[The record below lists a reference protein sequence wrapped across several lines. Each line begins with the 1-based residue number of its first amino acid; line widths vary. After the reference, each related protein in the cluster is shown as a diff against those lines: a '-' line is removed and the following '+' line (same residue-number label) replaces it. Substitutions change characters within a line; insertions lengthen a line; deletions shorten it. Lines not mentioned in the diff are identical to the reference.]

1 MGRRHQG
8 MRHRGIEANTDQIS
22 DGIDQRRVLN
32 MSITPTSSL
41 RATPRTPRT
50 SLFAAIGA
58 IAAITCGAVAQDLTH
73 KAPPQ
78 KQAVCI
84 TNATIHPISGA
95 AIENGFIVF
104 AEGKITD
111 VGSGAANVPAG
122 ATVID
127 GKGKHVYPGLIGS
140 VTHLGLSELQAVR
153 QSLDFNEAGDF
164 TPEVVASTAVNPDS
178 TLLPVT
184 RTNGI
189 LTVCTM
195 PSGGQVSGQASIIQ
209 LDGWTTDEMTV
220 EARAGLCVAWPQ
232 SRAITAWWMR
242 QSKEEQEKEI
252 KRSRERIDEI
262 FVTARNY
269 ANGRAADA
277 NAPRDL
283 RWDVVAMALPPAE
296 GTAAKQMPL
305 FISAN
310 DYDQIS
316 AAVNF
321 CVERKL
327 KCVIVGGRDAAACAD
342 LLKKHDVPV
351 LVTNVFALP
360 RREDVDY
367 NENYATPAKLQAAG
381 VRFAIATND
390 DTAHERN
397 LPYHAAMAVA
407 HGLPLEAAERAVTL
421 APAEILGVGDR
432 LGSLEKGKLATLIV
446 TNGSP
451 LEVTTKIDMAFVS
464 GKQIDLSNKQTKL
477 YEKYKDRYRQQ
488 GVVK

>member
-1 MGRRHQG
+1 M
-8 MRHRGIEANTDQIS
+8 NTNTTTS
-22 DGIDQRRVLN
+22 LR
-32 MSITPTSSL
+32 ITPPTL
-41 RATPRTPRT
+41 RAPR
-50 SLFAAIGA
+50 SSWSVAIGA
-58 IAAITCGAVAQDLTH
+58 IAMTVCGASAQDLTH

-78 KQAVCI
+78 RGVVCI
-84 TNATIHPISGA
+84 TNATIHSISA
-95 AIENGFIVF
+95 PVIESGFVMF
-104 AEGKITD
+104 AEGKI
-111 VGSGAANVPAG
+111 VELGSGSPTVPASG
-122 ATVID
+122 MVID

-164 TPEVVASTAVNPDS
+164 TPEVIAATAVNPDS

-195 PSGGQVSGQASIIQ
+195 PSGGQVAGQASIIQ
-209 LDGWTTDEMTV
+209 LDGWTTDEMTI
-220 EARAGLCVAWPQ
+220 EARAGLCVSWPQ

-262 FVTARNY
+262 FVTARSY
-269 ANGRAADA
+269 AGGRAADA

-283 RWDVVAMALPPAE
+283 RWDVVAMTLPPA
-296 GTAAKQMPL
+296 TTDVTNSPATKQMPL

-367 NENYATPAKLQAAG
+367 NENYATPAKLHAAG

-407 HGLPLEAAERAVTL
+407 HGLPLEAAEKAVTL

-451 LEVTTKIDMAFVS
+451 LEVTTKIEMAFVS

>member
-1 MGRRHQG
+1 MS
-8 MRHRGIEANTDQIS
+8 NT
-22 DGIDQRRVLN
+22 
-32 MSITPTSSL
+32 TTSTL
-41 RATPRTPRT
+41 RDIPPTPRTPRS
-50 SLFAAIGA
+50 SLIGAIGA
-58 IAAITCGAVAQDLTH
+58 IATLACGVSAQDLTH

-78 KQAVCI
+78 KGTICI
-84 TNATIHPISGA
+84 TNATIHPISGPV
-95 AIENGFIVF
+95 IEGGFIVF
-104 AEGKITD
+104 TEGRITD
-111 VGSGAANVPAG
+111 VGRGSASAPAG
-122 ATVID
+122 ATLID
-127 GKGKHVYPGLIGS
+127 GTGQHVYPGLIGS
-140 VTHLGLSELQAVR
+140 VTHLGLSELQAIR

-164 TPEVVASTAVNPDS
+164 TPEVIAATAVNPDS

-184 RTNGI
+184 RSNGI

-195 PSGGQVSGQASIIQ
+195 PSGGQVAGQASIIQ
-209 LDGWTTDEMTV
+209 LDGWTNDEMTI
-220 EARAGLCVAWPQ
+220 EARAGLCVSWPQ
-232 SRAITAWWMR
+232 SRAINAWWMR
-242 QSKEEQEKEI
+242 QSKEEQEREI
-252 KRSRERIDEI
+252 KRSRERIDEV
-262 FVTARNY
+262 FQTAKSY
-269 ANGRAADA
+269 TAGRAADA

-283 RWDVVAMALPPAE
+283 RWDVVAMTLPPA
-296 GTAAKQMPL
+296 TTDVTNNSATTQMPL

-367 NENYATPAKLQAAG
+367 NENYATPAKLHAAG

-407 HGLPLEAAERAVTL
+407 HGLPLDAAERAVTL
-421 APAEILGVGDR
+421 APANILGVGDR
-432 LGSLEKGKLATLIV
+432 LGSLDKGKLATLIV

-451 LEVTTKIDMAFVS
+451 LEVTTKIEMAFVS

-477 YEKYKDRYRQQ
+477 HEKYRERYKQQ
-488 GVVK
+488 GDIK

>member
-1 MGRRHQG
+1 
-8 MRHRGIEANTDQIS
+8 
-22 DGIDQRRVLN
+22 
-32 MSITPTSSL
+32 MSITTTSSL
-41 RATPRTPRT
+41 RATPPTPRTPRT
-50 SLFAAIGA
+50 TLFATIVAVAA
-58 IAAITCGAVAQDLTH
+58 IACGASAQDLTH

-78 KQAVCI
+78 KDTVCLY
-84 TNATIHPISGA
+84 NVVIHPISGPV
-95 AIENGFIVF
+95 IEQGFITF
-104 AEGKITD
+104 RDGKIQE
-111 VGSGAANVPAG
+111 VEKGMPHVPAPGAAPGYNA
-122 ATVID
+122 ID
-127 GKGKHVYPGLIGS
+127 AKGKHVYPGLIGS
-140 VTHLGLSELQAVR
+140 VTHLGLQEFPAVR
-153 QSLDFNEAGDF
+153 QSVDANESGDF
-164 TPEVVASTAVNPDS
+164 TPEVVAATAVNPDS

-195 PSGGQVSGQASIIQ
+195 PNGGLIPGQASVIN

-220 EARAGLCVAWPQ
+220 EARAGLCVSWPQ

-252 KRSRERIDEI
+252 KKSRERIDEI

-277 NAPRDL
+277 NSPRDL
-283 RWDVVAMALPPAE
+283 RWDVVAMTLPAAE
-296 GTAAKQMPL
+296 GAANGGTKQMPL
-305 FISAN
+305 LISAN

-367 NENYATPAKLQAAG
+367 NENYATAAKLHAAG

-407 HGLPLEAAERAVTL
+407 HGLPLDAAEKAVTL

-451 LEVTTKIDMAFVS
+451 LEVTTKIEMAFVS

>member
-1 MGRRHQG
+1 M
-8 MRHRGIEANTDQIS
+8 
-22 DGIDQRRVLN
+22 
-32 MSITPTSSL
+32 
-41 RATPRTPRT
+41 
-50 SLFAAIGA
+50 AAIVA
-58 IAAITCGAVAQDLTH
+58 LASIACGASAQDLTH

-78 KQAVCI
+78 KGAICV
-84 TNATIHPISGA
+84 TNATIHPISGPV
-95 AIENGFIVF
+95 IERGFIVF
-104 AEGKITD
+104 ADGRITD
-111 VGSGAANVPAG
+111 VGRGSASPPAG
-122 ATVID
+122 ATLID
-127 GKGKHVYPGLIGS
+127 GTGKHVYPGLIGS
-140 VTHLGLSELQAVR
+140 VTHLGLSELQAIR

-164 TPEVVASTAVNPDS
+164 TPEVVAATAVNPDS

-184 RTNGI
+184 RSNGI

-195 PSGGQVSGQASIIQ
+195 PSGGQVAGQASIIQ
-209 LDGWTTDEMTV
+209 LDGWTNDEMTI
-220 EARAGLCVAWPQ
+220 EARAGLCVSWPQ
-232 SRAITAWWMR
+232 SRAINAWWMR
-242 QSKEEQEKEI
+242 QSKEDQEREI
-252 KRSRERIDEI
+252 KRARERIDEV
-262 FVTARNY
+262 FQVAKSY
-269 ANGRAADA
+269 AAGRAADP

-283 RWDVVAMALPPAE
+283 RWDVVAMTLPPA
-296 GTAAKQMPL
+296 TTDVTNSRATKQMPL
-305 FISAN
+305 FVSAN

-367 NENYATPAKLQAAG
+367 NENYATPAKLHAAG

-407 HGLPLEAAERAVTL
+407 HGLPLEAAEKAVTL

-432 LGSLEKGKLATLIV
+432 LGSLDQGKLATLIV

-451 LEVTTKIDMAFVS
+451 LEVTTKIEMAFVS

-477 YEKYKDRYRQQ
+477 HEKYRERYKQQ
-488 GVVK
+488 GDIK

>member
-1 MGRRHQG
+1 MNTSTQSSQRIISNTRRTVPSPLTV
-8 MRHRGIEANTDQIS
+8 A
-22 DGIDQRRVLN
+22 
-32 MSITPTSSL
+32 
-41 RATPRTPRT
+41 
-50 SLFAAIGA
+50 FAAV
-58 IAAITCGAVAQDLTH
+58 AALACGASAQDLTH

-78 KQAVCI
+78 KQAICI
-84 TNATIHPISGA
+84 QNATIHPISGPV
-95 AIENGFIVF
+95 IENGFVIF
-104 AEGKITD
+104 ADGKITN
-111 VGSGAANVPAG
+111 VGSGAANAPSG
-122 ATVID
+122 ATTID

-140 VTHLGLSELQAVR
+140 VTHLGLGEFPAVR
-153 QSLDFNEAGDF
+153 QSVDSNEAGDF
-164 TPEVVASTAVNPDS
+164 TPEVIAATAVNPDS
-178 TLLPVT
+178 TLVPVT

-195 PSGGQVSGQASIIQ
+195 PTGGLMSGQASVIN
-209 LDGWTTDEMTV
+209 LDGWTTDEMTI

-262 FVTARNY
+262 FQTAKSY
-269 ANGRAADA
+269 AAARVADA
-277 NAPRDL
+277 NSARDL
-283 RWDVVAMALPPAE
+283 RWDVVATTLPPA
-296 GTAAKQMPL
+296 TDAKDAAKQMPL

-327 KCVIVGGRDAAACAD
+327 KCIIVGGRDAAACAD

-351 LVTNVFALP
+351 LVTSVFTLP

-367 NENYATPAKLQAAG
+367 NENYALPKRLADAG
-381 VRFAIATND
+381 VKFAIATND

-407 HGLPLEAAERAVTL
+407 HGLALEAAERAVTL
-421 APAEILGVGDR
+421 SAAEILDVGDR
-432 LGSLEKGKLATLIV
+432 LGSLEKGKFATLLV

-451 LEVTTKIDMAFVS
+451 LEVTTKIDMAFVN

-488 GVVK
+488 GAVK